1 MGLETAALIAVGGL
15 GVAQYQQQ
23 GATGKYNQS
32 IQNRNAEIARQE
44 AAQIDKQLETDL
56 GRFEN
61 QYVQLQ
67 GKTQVSIAK
76 SGVSDEGTA
85 RRIARANAEQAEL
98 DRETMKYNAAVNKIS
113 KLETAN
119 YYQIQGQVARNTA
132 RAAQLQT
139 ITSTG
144 TSLLGMSGY
153 GKISPSSSTSSI
165 YSGPSA
171 YSGY

>member
-1 MGLETAALIAVGGL
+1 MAQYVAVAGL
-15 GVAQYQQQ
+15 GFLQYQQQ

-32 IQNRNAEIARQE
+32 IQDRNAQIAKQE
-44 AAQIDKQLETDL
+44 AEQIDKQLESDL
-56 GRFEN
+56 GRFDN
-61 QYVQLQ
+61 QYTQLQ

-98 DRETMKYNAAVNKIS
+98 DKETMKYNASINKIS

-119 YYQIQGQVARNTA
+119 YYSIQGQVARNTA
-132 RAAQLQT
+132 KAAQLQT

-153 GKISPSSSTSSI
+153 GKI
-165 YSGPSA
+165 G
-171 YSGY
+171 

>member
-1 MGLETAALIAVGGL
+1 MAPAVPYLIVGGL
-15 GVAQYQQQ
+15 GYLQYQQQ
-23 GATGKYNQS
+23 GAAGKYNQAV
-32 IQNRNAEIARQE
+32 QNRNAEIAKQE
-44 AAQIDKQLETDL
+44 AEQIDKQLETDL
-56 GRFEN
+56 GRFDN
-61 QYVQLQ
+61 QYTQLV

-98 DRETMKYNAAVNKIS
+98 DRETMRYNAAVNKIS

-119 YYQIQGQVARNTA
+119 YYSIQGQVARNTA

-144 TSLLGMSGY
+144 TSLLGMSGMT
-153 GKISPSSSTSSI
+153 KQT
-165 YSGPSA
+165 
-171 YSGY
+171 

>member
-1 MGLETAALIAVGGL
+1 MGWQLAVVGALGAI
-15 GVAQYQQQ
+15 QYAQQ
-23 GATGKYNQS
+23 GAVGKYNQAV
-32 IQNRNAEIARQE
+32 QNRNAEIAKQE

-56 GRFEN
+56 GRFRN
-61 QYVQLQ
+61 QYEQLE

-98 DRETMKYNAAVNKIS
+98 DIQTMKYNAAVNKIS

-119 YYQIQGQVARNTA
+119 YYSIQGQVARNTA
-132 RAAQLQT
+132 RSAQLQT

-144 TSLLGMSGY
+144 TSLLTMSGAT
-153 GKISPSSSTSSI
+153 KTT
-165 YSGPSA
+165 
-171 YSGY
+171 

>member
-1 MGLETAALIAVGGL
+1 MATAVPYLIVGGL
-15 GVAQYQQQ
+15 GYMQYQQQ

-32 IQNRNAEIARQE
+32 VQNRNAEIAKQE
-44 AAQIDKQLETDL
+44 AAQIDKQLESDL
-56 GRFEN
+56 GRFDN
-61 QYVQLQ
+61 QYTQLQ

-98 DRETMKYNAAVNKIS
+98 DKETMKYNAAVNKIS

-119 YYQIQGQVARNTA
+119 YYSIQGQVARNTA
-132 RAAQLQT
+132 KAAQLQT

-153 GKISPSSSTSSI
+153 GKIV
-165 YSGPSA
+165 
-171 YSGY
+171 

>member
-1 MGLETAALIAVGGL
+1 MAWQIAAVAALGAI
-15 GVAQYQQQ
+15 QYQQQ
-23 GATGKYNQS
+23 GATGRYNQAV
-32 IQNRNAEIARQE
+32 QNRNAEIAKQE

-56 GRFEN
+56 GRFDN
-61 QYVQLQ
+61 QVQQLE

-98 DRETMKYNAAVNKIS
+98 DRQTLKYNAAVNKIS

-119 YYQIQGQVARNTA
+119 YYEIQGQVARNTS

-153 GKISPSSSTSSI
+153 KSPFSSTQTS
-165 YSGPSA
+165 
-171 YSGY
+171 

>member
-1 MGLETAALIAVGGL
+1 MAQAVPYLIVGGL
-15 GVAQYQQQ
+15 GYMQYQQQ
-23 GATGKYNQS
+23 GAAGKYNQAV
-32 IQNRNAEIARQE
+32 QNRNAEIARQE

-56 GRFEN
+56 GRFRN
-61 QYVQLQ
+61 QYEQLE

-98 DRETMKYNAAVNKIS
+98 DIQTMKYNAAVNKIS

-119 YYQIQGQVARNTA
+119 YYSIQGQVARNTA
-132 RAAQLQT
+132 RTAQLQT

-153 GKISPSSSTSSI
+153 KFPSSGTPT
-165 YSGPSA
+165 G
-171 YSGY
+171 

>member
-1 MGLETAALIAVGGL
+1 MAPAVPYLIVGGL
-15 GVAQYQQQ
+15 GALQYQQQ
-23 GATGKYNQS
+23 GATGKYNQAV
-32 IQNRNAEIARQE
+32 QNRNAEIARQE
-44 AAQIDKQLETDL
+44 AAQIDKQLESDL
-56 GRFEN
+56 GRFDN
-61 QYVQLQ
+61 QYTQLV

-98 DRETMKYNAAVNKIS
+98 DRETMRYNAAVNKIS

-119 YYQIQGQVARNTA
+119 YYSIQGQVARNTA

-144 TSLLGMSGY
+144 TSLLSMSGMT
-153 GKISPSSSTSSI
+153 KQT
-165 YSGPSA
+165 
-171 YSGY
+171 

>member
-1 MGLETAALIAVGGL
+1 MAPAVPYLVVGGL
-15 GVAQYQQQ
+15 GAMQYQQQ
-23 GATGKYNQS
+23 GAAGKYNQAV
-32 IQNRNAEIARQE
+32 QNRNAEIAKQE
-44 AAQIDKQLETDL
+44 AEQIDKQLETDL
-56 GRFEN
+56 GRFDN
-61 QYVQLQ
+61 QYTQLV

-98 DRETMKYNAAVNKIS
+98 DRETMRYNAAVNKIS

-119 YYQIQGQVARNTA
+119 YYSIQGQVARNTA

-144 TSLLGMSGY
+144 TSLLGMSGMT
-153 GKISPSSSTSSI
+153 KQT
-165 YSGPSA
+165 
-171 YSGY
+171 

>member
-1 MGLETAALIAVGGL
+1 MAPAVPYLIVGGL
-15 GVAQYQQQ
+15 GALQYQQQ
-23 GATGKYNQS
+23 GAAGKYNQAV
-32 IQNRNAEIARQE
+32 QNRNAEIARQE

-56 GRFEN
+56 GRFDN
-61 QYVQLQ
+61 QYTQLV

-98 DRETMKYNAAVNKIS
+98 DKETMRYNAAVNKIS

-119 YYQIQGQVARNTA
+119 YYSIQGQVARNTA

-144 TSLLGMSGY
+144 TSLLSMSGMT
-153 GKISPSSSTSSI
+153 KQT
-165 YSGPSA
+165 
-171 YSGY
+171 

>member
-1 MGLETAALIAVGGL
+1 MAPAVPYLIVGGL
-15 GVAQYQQQ
+15 GYMQYQQQ
-23 GATGKYNQS
+23 GAAGKYNQAV
-32 IQNRNAEIARQE
+32 QDRNAEIAKQE
-44 AAQIDKQLETDL
+44 AAQIDKQLESDL
-56 GRFEN
+56 GRFDN
-61 QYVQLQ
+61 QYTQLV

-98 DRETMKYNAAVNKIS
+98 DKETMKYNAAVNKIS

-119 YYQIQGQVARNTA
+119 YYSIQGQVARNTA

-144 TSLLGMSGY
+144 TSLLSMSGMT
-153 GKISPSSSTSSI
+153 KQT
-165 YSGPSA
+165 
-171 YSGY
+171 

>member
-1 MGLETAALIAVGGL
+1 MAPAVPYLIVGGL
-15 GVAQYQQQ
+15 GYMQYQQQ

-32 IQNRNAEIARQE
+32 VQNRNAEIAKQE
-44 AAQIDKQLETDL
+44 AAQIDKQLESDL
-56 GRFEN
+56 GRFDN
-61 QYVQLQ
+61 QYTQLQ

-98 DRETMKYNAAVNKIS
+98 DKETMKYNAAVNKIS

-119 YYQIQGQVARNTA
+119 YYEIQGQVARNTS

-153 GKISPSSSTSSI
+153 GKI
-165 YSGPSA
+165 G
-171 YSGY
+171 

>member
-1 MGLETAALIAVGGL
+1 MAQYVAVAGL
-15 GVAQYQQQ
+15 GYLQYQQQ

-32 IQNRNAEIARQE
+32 IQDRNAQIAKQE
-44 AAQIDKQLETDL
+44 ADQIDKQLESDL
-56 GRFEN
+56 GRFDN
-61 QYVQLQ
+61 QYTQLQ

-98 DRETMKYNAAVNKIS
+98 DKETMKYNAAVNKIS

-119 YYQIQGQVARNTA
+119 YYSIQGQVARNTA
-132 RAAQLQT
+132 KSAQLQT

-153 GKISPSSSTSSI
+153 GKPV
-165 YSGPSA
+165 
-171 YSGY
+171 

>member
-1 MGLETAALIAVGGL
+1 MGWQLAVVGALGAI
-15 GVAQYQQQ
+15 QYAQQ
-23 GATGKYNQS
+23 GATGKYNQAV
-32 IQNRNAEIARQE
+32 QNRNAETARQE

-56 GRFEN
+56 GRFDN
-61 QYVQLQ
+61 QYTQLQ

-98 DRETMKYNAAVNKIS
+98 DRQTMKYNAAINKIS

-119 YYQIQGQVARNTA
+119 YYSIQGQVARNTA

-144 TSLLGMSGY
+144 TSLLTMSGAT
-153 GKISPSSSTSSI
+153 KTT
-165 YSGPSA
+165 
-171 YSGY
+171 

>member
-1 MGLETAALIAVGGL
+1 MGWQLAVVGALGAI
-15 GVAQYQQQ
+15 QYAQQ
-23 GATGKYNQS
+23 GATGKYNQAV
-32 IQNRNAEIARQE
+32 QNRNAEIARQE
-44 AAQIDKQLETDL
+44 ADQIDKQLETDL
-56 GRFEN
+56 GRFDN
-61 QYVQLQ
+61 QYTQLQ

-98 DRETMKYNAAVNKIS
+98 DRQTMKYNAAINKIS

-119 YYQIQGQVARNTA
+119 YYSIQGQVARNTA

-144 TSLLGMSGY
+144 TSLLTMSGAT
-153 GKISPSSSTSSI
+153 KTT
-165 YSGPSA
+165 
-171 YSGY
+171 

>member
-1 MGLETAALIAVGGL
+1 MAQYVAVAGL
-15 GVAQYQQQ
+15 GFLQYQQQ

-32 IQNRNAEIARQE
+32 VQNRNAEIAKQE
-44 AAQIDKQLETDL
+44 AAQIDKQLESDL
-56 GRFEN
+56 GRFDN
-61 QYVQLQ
+61 QYTQLQ

-98 DRETMKYNAAVNKIS
+98 DKETMKYNAAINKIS

-119 YYQIQGQVARNTA
+119 YYSIQGQVARNTA
-132 RAAQLQT
+132 KAAQLQT

-153 GKISPSSSTSSI
+153 GKI
-165 YSGPSA
+165 G
-171 YSGY
+171 

>member
-1 MGLETAALIAVGGL
+1 MGWQLAVVGALGAI
-15 GVAQYQQQ
+15 QYAQQ
-23 GATGKYNQS
+23 GATGKYNQAV
-32 IQNRNAEIARQE
+32 QNRNAEIARQE

-56 GRFEN
+56 GRFDN
-61 QYVQLQ
+61 QYTQLQ

-98 DRETMKYNAAVNKIS
+98 DRQTMKYNAAINKIS

-119 YYQIQGQVARNTA
+119 YYSIQGQVARNTA

-144 TSLLGMSGY
+144 TSLLTMSGAT
-153 GKISPSSSTSSI
+153 KTT
-165 YSGPSA
+165 
-171 YSGY
+171 

>member
-23 GATGKYNQS
+23 GATGKFNQS
-32 IQNRNAEIARQE
+32 VQNRNAEIARQE

-56 GRFEN
+56 GRFDN
-61 QYVQLQ
+61 QYKQLQ

-85 RRIARANAEQAEL
+85 RRIARSNAEQAEL
-98 DRETMKYNAAVNKIS
+98 DKETMKYNAAVNKIS

-119 YYQIQGQVARNTA
+119 YYSIQGQVARNTA
-132 RAAQLQT
+132 KAAQLQT

-153 GKISPSSSTSSI
+153 GKI
-165 YSGPSA
+165 G
-171 YSGY
+171 